1 MKLTL
6 AGAAFAVLG
15 YLLLRYSETKEIR
28 FYTWLVSVILLA
40 CGALLLLFSVYEVF
54 FGG

>member
-1 MKLTL
+1 MKLML
-6 AGAAFAVLG
+6 AGDAFAVLG